1 MTFDTLDTKAFQ
13 ISELNVNDKLKSF
26 NSMFTNTFKPE
37 YETFLNVR
45 PEVES
50 NLVTWLGIEDIGVGK
65 EDFFTEHTEFILR
78 NMYYDD
84 AAVLYDGSRAL
95 TLSELSTWQ
104 LDPASPYYDINLKQQ
119 AGFAAEIL
127 STAKDNIIAEALG
140 KDVTTYTP
148 SEKPG
153 YFSNNDPYVDK
164 FRVDNKTG
172 EVVERVQVKFVGNDA
187 DGCLKKLVSKKYDK
201 YLNDGKVDKIEVPKD
216 YYDDIKKMIPDKVS
230 ELEKQ
235 LERVKADGK
244 TEVADKIEKRIAKYK
259 KVDEMLEKSNTTRQE
274 AIDARLN
281 PDKYMKKIF
290 ANKTLVE
297 SNKAGL
303 ESGAFAAGLTAAVST
318 YDNVQKYMDG
328 KITAQEAA
336 LDIVKDTGTA
346 GALGY
351 GTAFV
356 STAVTSVMSES
367 SHELIKKVA
376 GSGAPGIVISFGI
389 DTYDSVIDY
398 AQGKIDASQLAY
410 DLGEGAVHIAGSV
423 AGAAAS
429 AAVSAEVASNV
440 GAVVGGA
447 VGSVV
452 PGAGTA
458 AGMVAGKV
466 TGYGVGMVAGMVGC
480 AIASEAYATAVEF
493 GAENAGVLAEKAK
506 VAAQGTIELAKLH
519 APEKVADIR
528 NAVNDYASKFNL
540 PFSV

>member
-1 MTFDTLDTKAFQ
+1 MTLDTFDKNTDFSH
-13 ISELNVNDKLKSF
+13 IEVTDKLKALKGQFESRY
-26 NSMFTNTFKPE
+26 TPE
-37 YETFLNVR
+37 YQAFLGVGPNT
-45 PEVES
+45 EA
-50 NLVTWLGIEDIGVGK
+50 NLVNWLGIDPVDALDKPFFRDDTPDIIK
-65 EDFFTEHTEFILR
+65 K
-78 NMYYDD
+78 MYIDSGI
-84 AAVLYDGSRAL
+84 APLDGTRAL

-148 SEKPG
+148 GEKPG

-164 FRVDNKTG
+164 FRVNNKTG

-187 DGCLKKLVSKKYDK
+187 DGCLKKLVSNKYEK

-216 YYDDIKKMIPDKVS
+216 YYDDIKRMIPDKIS

-367 SHELIKKVA
+367 SHELIQTIA

-410 DLGEGAVHIAGSV
+410 DLGEGAAHIG
-423 AGAAAS
+423 GAMLG
-429 AAVSAEVASNV
+429 AEAASNV
-440 GAVVGGA
+440 GMAIGGA

-458 AGMVAGKV
+458 AGMVVGKV
-466 TGYGVGMVAGMVGC
+466 AGYGIGMVGGMVGC
-480 AIASEAYATAVEF
+480 ALASEAYATAVEF

-506 VAAQGTIELAKLH
+506 VAAQGTIELAKVH

-528 NAVNDYASKFNL
+528 NAVNEYASKFNL

>member
-1 MTFDTLDTKAFQ
+1 
-13 ISELNVNDKLKSF
+13 
-26 NSMFTNTFKPE
+26 MFTNLFKPE
-37 YETFLNVR
+37 YETYMNVR
-45 PEVES
+45 PEIEA
-50 NLVTWLGIEDIGVGK
+50 NMVTWLGIEDIGIGN
-65 EDFFTEHTEFILR
+65 EAFFTENADHIIS
-78 NMYYDD
+78 NMYFDNGTAPY
-84 AAVLYDGSRAL
+84 YGTRAL
-95 TLSELSTWQ
+95 TLSELGTWQ
-104 LDPASPYYDINLKQQ
+104 LNTASPYYNTNLNQQ
-119 AGFAAEIL
+119 AGYAAEIL
-127 STAKDNIIAEALG
+127 STAKDNILAEATG
-140 KDVTTYTP
+140 KDVTTYRP
-148 SEKPG
+148 DQKPG

-164 FRVDNKTG
+164 FRIDNKTG
-172 EVVERVQVKFVGNDA
+172 EVVERIQVKFVGNDA

-235 LERVKADGK
+235 LERVKAEGK
-244 TEVADKIEKRIAKYK
+244 TEVAEKIEKRIAKYK
-259 KVDEMLEKSNTTRQE
+259 KVDEMLEKSNTTRSE

-297 SNKAGL
+297 SHNAGL

-318 YDNVQKYMDG
+318 YDNVQRYMDG

-336 LDIVKDTGTA
+336 MDIAKDVGTA

-398 AQGKIDASQLAY
+398 AQGKIDSSQLAY
-410 DLGEGAVHIAGSV
+410 DLGEGAAHIAGSV

-429 AAVSAEVASNV
+429 AFVAGEVASNV
-440 GAVVGGA
+440 GVVVGGA

-466 TGYGVGMVAGMVGC
+466 VGYGVGMVGGMVGC

-493 GAENAGVLAEKAK
+493 GAENADVLAEKAK
-506 VAAQGTIELAKLH
+506 AAAQGTIELAKVH
-519 APEKVADIR
+519 APEKVADTR
-528 NAVNDYASKFNL
+528 NAVNEYASKFNL